1 MTKREALPRY
11 ELGTPLR
18 LNARAWGIALGL
30 VCGLGLLIAT
40 NILVLKG
47 GPLVGLH
54 LRLLG
59 AYLPGYRVTF
69 AGSLLGFGYGLLI
82 GYCAGRLI
90 GTVYNM
96 LVRHDL
102 EAADEDPAPARG
114 RPNERIDRDSAGV
127 GEQERLP
134 RTQ

>member
-1 MTKREALPRY
+1 MTRREALPRY
-11 ELGTPLR
+11 ELRTPLR
-18 LNARAWGIALGL
+18 LNARAWGVGLGL

-47 GPLVGLH
+47 GPVVGPH
-54 LRLLG
+54 LSLLG

-69 AGSLLGFGYGLLI
+69 AGSLLGFGYGMLI

-102 EAADEDPAPARG
+102 GAAEEDPALAPG
-114 RPNERIDRDSAGV
+114 R
-127 GEQERLP
+127 
-134 RTQ
+134 RTRE

>member
-1 MTKREALPRY
+1 MTRHEALPRY
-11 ELGTPLR
+11 QLGTPLR

-47 GPLVGLH
+47 GPVVGPH

-59 AYLPGYRVTF
+59 TYLPGYRVTF
-69 AGSLLGFGYGLLI
+69 AGSLLGFGYGMLI

-90 GTVYNM
+90 GTVYNW
-96 LVRHDL
+96 LARRDL
-102 EAADEDPAPARG
+102 AAAEEDRPLAPG
-114 RPNERIDRDSAGV
+114 R
-127 GEQERLP
+127 
-134 RTQ
+134 RTIE